1 MNKLTAA
8 DALCLSIPERIQ
20 LVEDI
25 WDTIASQA
33 EALELTEAEKTLLEE
48 RLEAYH
54 NNPTVGSPWSTAYKR
69 ITHQHDL

>member
-1 MNKLTAA
+1 MKKVTAA
-8 DALCLSIPERIQ
+8 DTLSLSIPDRIQ

-33 EALELTEAEKTLLEE
+33 EGVELTDEEKKLIDE

-54 NNPTVGSPWSTAYKR
+54 RDPQVGSSWNEVYQRIVST
-69 ITHQHDL
+69 HGL